1 MTGRRDDG
9 RKRRTATSEREAE
22 KSRNNWGEIRL
33 DVKKGENNSAKSCIA
48 SSEHAHARRTG
59 RVDLKPPT
67 AIAAHVYAE
76 P

>member
-33 DVKKGENNSAKSCIA
+33 DVKKGGNNSVA
-48 SSEHAHARRTG
+48 
-59 RVDLKPPT
+59 
-67 AIAAHVYAE
+67 
-76 P
+76 